1 MISDMCVEIFRVCF
15 VIDSDWK
22 KAVFLFYSCDKWKI
36 SALCFY
42 LKDYILYL
50 SWNKAYNRQ

>member
-15 VIDSDWK
+15 VIHSDWK

-50 SWNKAYNRQ
+50 SWNKVI